1 MDIDHEI
8 GGGVNTFTKEE
19 KELYHYITKSAC
31 VALSVYYY

>member
-8 GGGVNTFTKEE
+8 GGGVNTLIKEE

-31 VALSVYYY
+31 VALSVY

>member
-19 KELYHYITKSAC
+19 KELYSIISPSLH
-31 VALSVYYY
+31 V